1 MNTRLI
7 IPGSQLIDMFNRE
20 VNDNFSLLL
29 ENRKMESIFNNLK
42 NVLVPK
48 LLSGEIEI

>member
-7 IPGSQLIDMFNRE
+7 IPDSQLIDMFNRE

-29 ENRKMESIFNNLK
+29 ENRKWKVSLTISKMY
-42 NVLVPK
+42 
-48 LLSGEIEI
+48 